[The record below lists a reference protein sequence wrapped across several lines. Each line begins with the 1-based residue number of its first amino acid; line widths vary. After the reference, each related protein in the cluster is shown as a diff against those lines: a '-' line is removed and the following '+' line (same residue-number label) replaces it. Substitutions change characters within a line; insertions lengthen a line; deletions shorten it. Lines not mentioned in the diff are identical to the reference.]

1 MSEEQAPRKFYINKF
16 LSDQFVERIKRG
28 LIPWRRPWIG
38 KVALQN
44 GVSGHQYQGLNTFQL
59 TLASIENDFR
69 EPYWLT
75 WNQIH
80 KLGGEILP
88 GQKRNGTMF
97 VFYKDHPFKETV
109 QVEDPETGELVD
121 QEVEKKI
128 PLIRYGTLYNVAQC
142 KNLEVSALPAYKAT
156 ERLEEGRNKDV
167 AQAALDLLKQSPQLP
182 RISISNDATEAFY
195 DRRSNVM
202 VTPPQSRCESDEVFS
217 FEVFKAAMSATGC
230 PDLLNRP
237 TFVDSFNAQREELI
251 TELGA
256 GLLCGKLGIRPP
268 QKVDEDTIDGWV
280 KALNSDP
287 RLLVRAGIQAQKAV
301 ALIAGNPQAFVQR
314 QVQRQSRPE
323 ARFGANV
330 FREEPPALQDQTQ
343 TVVEDKQYTAVDV
356 LYRDSGNYK
365 QFETYIVEGNL
376 SFEDLKPHLS
386 QGAYFVGKD
395 VQMEDLVF
403 RFVERDG
410 MDLNEEDNPWQELHA
425 VAPTTSAEALNAQ
438 QEDRFLGSADELVQR
453 FKRASEANWPSHPEV
468 TASILRYA
476 GLDPQ
481 QIQNEADRQNRSI
494 GY

>member
-16 LSDQFVERIKRG
+16 LSDRFVERIKGG
-28 LIPWRRPWIG
+28 LVPWRRPWIG
-38 KVALQN
+38 KAPLQN

-69 EPYWLT
+69 QPYWLT

-80 KLGGEILP
+80 KFAGDILP
-88 GQKRNGTMF
+88 EHKRNGTMF
-97 VFYKDHPFKETV
+97 VFYKDFPIKETV

-121 QEVEKKI
+121 QEVEKRI

-142 KNLEVSALPAYKAT
+142 KNLKVSALPAYKAT
-156 ERLEEGRNKDV
+156 ERLGEGENRV
-167 AQAALDLLKQSPQLP
+167 VSQTVLDLLKQASQLP

-195 DRRSNVM
+195 DRRSNVV
-202 VTPPQSRCESDEVFS
+202 VTPPQSRCESDEMFS
-217 FEVFKAAMSATGC
+217 FGLFKAAVSATGC
-230 PDLLNRP
+230 PDLLDRP
-237 TFVDSFNAQREELI
+237 TFGDSFNADREELI

-268 QKVDEDTIDGWV
+268 QKVDENTIDGWV

-301 ALIAGNPQAFVQR
+301 ALIVGNPQAFVQR
-314 QVQRQSRPE
+314 QSRPE
-323 ARFGANV
+323 ARSGANV
-330 FREEPPALQDQTQ
+330 FREEPPPLQDQSQ
-343 TVVEDKQYTAVDV
+343 TASEEKQYTAVDV

-376 SFEDLKPHLS
+376 SYDDLKPHLS
-386 QGAYFVGKD
+386 QGTYFVGKD

-425 VAPTTSAEALNAQ
+425 VAPTTAAEAHKSQ
-438 QEDRFLGSADELVQR
+438 QEDRFLGSAAEIVQR
-453 FKRASEANWPSHPEV
+453 FKKASEANWPSHPEV
-468 TASILRYA
+468 AATILKYA